1 MRFNNNKLKRQNKS
15 LHSDRLF
22 WRESI
27 GYVKQN
33 LSILC

>member
-1 MRFNNNKLKRQNKS
+1 MGFSDNKLKRQNKS
-15 LHSDRLF
+15 LYSACLF
-22 WRESI
+22 CRESI